1 MPRKTEKR
9 KDKPVVLAITGAS
22 GAPYAVRLLEVLTGL
37 SVPVEL
43 ITSQMG
49 RDMLRRESGI
59 PASGSL
65 TDHLAGRG
73 LDVSRLRLWAV
84 DDLAAPPASGSFP
97 AAGMVICPC
106 SVKTLS
112 AVAVGSCRT
121 LIERAAE
128 VMLKEQRKLVLVL
141 RESPYSLTQI
151 ENMRSATL
159 AGAVILPASPAF
171 YHKPSGISELV
182 DFIVARVL
190 DQLGIEH
197 DLVARWGC

>member
-22 GAPYAVRLLEVLTGL
+22 GAPYAVRLLEVLTGP

-65 TDHLAGRG
+65 TDHLAVRG
-73 LDVSRLRLWAV
+73 LDVSRLRTWAV

-197 DLVARWGC
+197 DLVAHWGC